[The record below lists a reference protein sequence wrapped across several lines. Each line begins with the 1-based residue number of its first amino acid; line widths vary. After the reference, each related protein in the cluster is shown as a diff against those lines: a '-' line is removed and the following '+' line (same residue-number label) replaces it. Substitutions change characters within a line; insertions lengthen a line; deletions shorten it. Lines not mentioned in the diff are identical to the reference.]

1 MNKTLVKIVNIMVEA
16 KYGEFLKSINTDEAR
31 LVKLSIEEDFKLTK
45 LTTSLEVL
53 QKIDKLTISEI
64 EALIAKDI
72 TEFYNSYLADYAVLD
87 ALSAE
92 INEDIKRNKHTTV
105 INVCVGGGLYGI
117 QLG

>member
-1 MNKTLVKIVNIMVEA
+1 MNKTLVKMVNIMVEA

-31 LVKLSIEEDFKLTK
+31 LVKLSIEEDFQLTK
-45 LTTSLEVL
+45 LTTSFEVL
-53 QKIDKLTISEI
+53 KKIDKLTICEI
-64 EALIAKDI
+64 DALIDKDI
-72 TEFYNSYLADYAVLD
+72 KDFYNSYLADYAALD

-92 INEDIKRNKHTTV
+92 INEDVKRNRHTTV